1 MGKKDK
7 KQKKAEEAERKAK
20 AEAADWREEAAVA
33 EPALEKGEG
42 PDAALKRLQDQ
53 LVLLQHAYVIHG
65 HRGIVVL
72 EGWDAAGKGGLIRRI
87 GWCLDPRH
95 LRVHSIGA
103 PSQGEKRQH
112 WMQRFWTRVPE
123 SGRMAIFDRSWYGRV
138 LVERIE
144 GFATESEWTR
154 AYDEIRAF
162 ETTLLDEGIRI
173 VKLLLD
179 ITPETQLDR
188 LQSRY
193 DNPEKRWKLTEDDL
207 RNRARWR
214 DYEIAYGEMVE
225 RTSLPRAPWL
235 RIDANDKD
243 MARIA
248 AFEAII
254 KGLGDGV
261 DVSEPTVPP
270 LIRAFFGDPS

>member
-1 MGKKDK
+1 MGKKDH
-7 KQKKAEEAERKAK
+7 KQDKAERKAK
-20 AEAADWREEAAVA
+20 AAEWRAGAPEAVA
-33 EPALEKGEG
+33 ELLPGE
-42 PDAALKRLQDQ
+42 DTDRALKRLQDR
-53 LVLLQHAYVIHG
+53 LVMLQHAYVIHG

-72 EGWDAAGKGGLIRRI
+72 EGWDAAGKGGLIRRV

-103 PSQGEKRQH
+103 PNQTEKRQH

-123 SGRMAIFDRSWYGRV
+123 NGRVAIFDRSWYGRV

-144 GFATESEWTR
+144 GFASETEWQR

-162 ETTLLDEGIRI
+162 ETTLLDEGIHI

-179 ITPETQLDR
+179 ITPDVQLQR

-214 DYEIAYGEMVE
+214 DYEVAYGEMVE
-225 RTSLPRAPWL
+225 HTSLDRAPWQ
-235 RIDANDKD
+235 RIDANDKHT
-243 MARIA
+243 ARIA

-254 KGLGDGV
+254 RGLGDGV
-261 DVSEPTVPP
+261 DVSEPVVPP